1 MTRYYC
7 CGTELLSIMSHFNIR
22 YGQNRVA
29 EFLVEHDAKHSKLK
43 ESGLFF
49 IIHILYHISQIF
61 HVKSSVKASC

>member
-1 MTRYYC
+1 MTGYYC

-29 EFLVEHDAKHSKLK
+29 EILVEHDAKHSELK

-49 IIHILYHISQIF
+49 IIHIYYILQIF